1 MRLLIVTIILLLF
14 FSCKHQI
21 ANNDTPVA
29 QVYDNYLMSSEIS
42 SFIPKDTK
50 KEDSILMAQSYVRNW
65 ITKEL
70 LLHKAIENLSNE
82 EKDIRRQVEDY
93 RTSLL
98 IHQYKQKLIAQR
110 LMDDINETEIEQYY
124 NANMYN
130 FILATPVAKAMFFI
144 LPKSATNL
152 DKVRKWYKSDN
163 AKDIES
169 LEEYCITAAK
179 KYDNFNDK
187 WIELKYILNMMPG
200 DPDQLEKELQSHKYL
215 EKEDEENYYF
225 LKIKESRKDQTIAPL
240 GYVRDEIILIMK
252 NKKKLLF
259 ETELE
264 RQINEEGARKNY
276 AKIF

>member
-1 MRLLIVTIILLLF
+1 MRLLIATATLFLF

-42 SFIPKDTK
+42 SFIPKNTK

-70 LLHKAIENLSNE
+70 LLHKAVENLSNE
-82 EKDIRRQVEDY
+82 EKNIRRQVEDY

-98 IHQYKQKLIAQR
+98 IHQYKQKLISQR
-110 LMDDINETEIEQYY
+110 LMDDISEAEIEQYY
-124 NANMYN
+124 RDNKDN
-130 FILATPVAKAMFFI
+130 FILPTPVAKAMFFI

-152 DKVRKWYKSDN
+152 DKVRTWYKSDN

-179 KYDNFNDK
+179 KYDNFNGK

-200 DPDQLEKELQSHKYL
+200 DPDQLEKELQTHKYL

-225 LKIKESRKDQTIAPL
+225 LKIKESCKDQTIAPL
-240 GYVRDEIILIMK
+240 GYIRDEIILILK
-252 NKKKLLF
+252 NKKKLQF
-259 ETELE
+259 ENELE
-264 RQINEEGARKNY
+264 KQINEEALRKNN